1 MKYDIIELFRNTF
14 QAIDEHKA
22 IYYDYETYTETLV
35 EDIATRVANLTD
47 FSKLF
52 RGKLFK
58 VEYRNLAVNLRKLEG
73 DMSKEDK
80 IKWYT
85 ILSQDVK
92 WFFRDFI
99 LGILQKSLKRDID
112 KGHVYVYL
120 VYGSNKVS
128 YNLCSTLESNLV
140 VKGHCKRLATEL
152 VQRWYQHVDD
162 LQFFYTSTVFLESLL
177 YTTEHSLAVDIDDT
191 ITPLTSE

>member
-1 MKYDIIELFRNTF
+1 MKYDIVKLFRDTL

-35 EDIATRVANLTD
+35 EDIATRVANLTN
-47 FSKLF
+47 FNKLF
-52 RGKLFK
+52 R
-58 VEYRNLAVNLRKLEG
+58 VEYHNLAVNLRKLEG
-73 DMSKEDK
+73 DMDKEDK
-80 IKWYT
+80 IKCY
-85 ILSQDVK
+85 IMLSQDVK
-92 WFFRDFI
+92 GFFRDFI

-112 KGHVYVYL
+112 KGHVYAYL

-140 VKGHCKRLATEL
+140 VKRNCKRLATEL
-152 VQRWYQHVDD
+152 VQRWYQYSNDS
-162 LQFFYTSTVFLESLL
+162 QFFCTSTVFLESSI
-177 YTTEHSLAVDIDDT
+177 YITEHSLAVDVDDT